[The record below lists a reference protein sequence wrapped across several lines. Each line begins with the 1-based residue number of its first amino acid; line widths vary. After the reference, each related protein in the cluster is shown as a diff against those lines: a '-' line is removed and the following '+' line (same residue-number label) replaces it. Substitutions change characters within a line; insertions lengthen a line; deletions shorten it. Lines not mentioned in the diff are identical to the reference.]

1 MAPPPLPKLILY
13 RIDGACSLAAHMTLH
28 ELQIYFTTTRM
39 VINPTTQKAEAA
51 DGTLTYDDYVREIHP
66 NGQVPALEVYPPESH
81 SNGTTTPENKNETP
95 EGEPHKPSPPVA
107 ITENPAI
114 LMYIADLA
122 TSLNPNTAPKL
133 AGSTLLE
140 RAQVTSW
147 LTFLS
152 GSVHGQAF
160 GALYRPRRYIDGER
174 FPQAETAVREAGRRS
189 LDLFYGQIE
198 DRLVEGK
205 WAVGEGMTVADFN
218 LYVFYRWGID
228 LGIKMKEVYPKWSDL
243 ARRLEGRPSVKTAVW
258 LEGLGSVF

>member
-1 MAPPPLPKLILY
+1 MASPLPKLILY
-13 RIDGACSLAAHMTLH
+13 RIDGACSLAAHMALH
-28 ELQIYFTTTRM
+28 ELQIPFTTARM

-51 DGTLTYDDYVREIHP
+51 DGTLTYDEYVREIHP
-66 NGQVPALEVYPPESH
+66 NGQVPALEVYPPESE
-81 SNGTTTPENKNETP
+81 TPPENEKLP
-95 EGEPHKPSPPVA
+95 KPVA

-122 TSLNPNTAPKL
+122 TSVNPSSPKL

-152 GSVHGQAF
+152 GSVHGQAY

-174 FPQAETAVREAGRRS
+174 FPQAENAVREAGRRS

-198 DRLVEGK
+198 ERLVEGG
-205 WAVGEGMTVADFN
+205 WAVGEAMTVADLN

-228 LGIKMKEVYPKWSDL
+228 LGIKMKEVYPRWSDL
-243 ARRLEGRPSVKTAVW
+243 ARRLEARPNVKTAVW
-258 LEGLGSVF
+258 IEGLGSVF